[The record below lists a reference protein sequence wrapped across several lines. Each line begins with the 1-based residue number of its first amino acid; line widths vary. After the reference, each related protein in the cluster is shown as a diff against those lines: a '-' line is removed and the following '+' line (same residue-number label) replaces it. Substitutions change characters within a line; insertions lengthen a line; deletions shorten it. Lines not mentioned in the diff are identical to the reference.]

1 MRFNNI
7 ICANNSLS
15 NKDNIFNYSVKNF
28 KNIQE
33 SLEKYKS
40 YKAVLIVNTASNWGL
55 ANKNFSELDFTYN

>member
-1 MRFNNI
+1 MRFKNI

-28 KNIQE
+28 KNIPE

-40 YKAVLIVNTASNWGL
+40 YKAVLIVNTASN
-55 ANKNFSELDFTYN
+55 